1 VLEEEKKKMVSEL
14 ADLKSQNAASDRAI
28 RQAKTFTSKRD
39 EEHKKMKEESD
50 LLNRTLTELNA
61 EIMARSW
68 KLDQDKRA
76 LEDKN
81 LIKRHNDQRMQARQE
96 HNMVNIDINVAD
108 SRIKDLLG

>member
-61 EIMARSW
+61 DIIARSE
-68 KLDQDKRA
+68 DAGQTGAQHGQYRHKRGG
-76 LEDKN
+76 LPY
-81 LIKRHNDQRMQARQE
+81 
-96 HNMVNIDINVAD
+96 
-108 SRIKDLLG
+108 